1 MASIVQE
8 FKSFALRGNVV
19 DMAVGIIIGAAFG
32 KIINSLVEDVLMP
45 PLGLAIGGVD
55 FSGLFINL
63 SGTSYP
69 SLAAAQQAGA
79 ATLRYGIFLNTI
91 LNFAI
96 VAFAMFMVIK
106 AMNRIKTMAEH
117 PATAAPAT
125 MACPECLSLIPIGA
139 RRCAHCGSVVT
150 KAT

>member
-32 KIINSLVEDVLMP
+32 KIIGSLVDDVLMP
-45 PLGLAIGGVD
+45 PLGLAVGGVD
-55 FSGLFINL
+55 FGDLFINL
-63 SGTSYP
+63 SGTHYP
-69 SLAAAQQAGA
+69 TLAAAQQAGA
-79 ATLRYGIFLNTI
+79 ATLRYGLFLNTV

-106 AMNRIKTMAEH
+106 GMNRMKG
-117 PATAAPAT
+117 PAPAAAPST
-125 MACPECLSLIPIGA
+125 MACPECLSQIPLAA
-139 RRCAHCGSVVT
+139 RRCAHCGSPLA
-150 KAT
+150 KAS

>member
-1 MASIVQE
+1 MASMVQE
-8 FKSFALRGNVV
+8 FKAFALRGNVV

-32 KIINSLVEDVLMP
+32 KIISSLVEDVLMP

-55 FSGLFINL
+55 FSGLFISL

-79 ATLRYGIFLNTI
+79 ATVRYGIFLNTL

-106 AMNRIKTMAEH
+106 AMNKVKG
-117 PATAAPAT
+117 PAPAPAAPT
-125 MACPECLSLIPIGA
+125 TIACPECLSQIPLAA
-139 RRCAHCGSVVT
+139 RRCAHCGSSVAKT
-150 KAT
+150 A

>member
-1 MASIVQE
+1 MVQE
-8 FKSFALRGNVV
+8 FKAFALRGNVV

-55 FSGLFINL
+55 FSGLFISL

-96 VAFAMFMVIK
+96 VAIAMFMVIK
-106 AMNRIKTMAEH
+106 AMNRLKGLAEH
-117 PATAAPAT
+117 PAPAAPTT
-125 MACPECLSLIPIGA
+125 MACPECLSQIPLGA
-139 RRCAHCGSVVT
+139 RRCAHCGSVVA

>member
-1 MASIVQE
+1 MASMVQE
-8 FKSFALRGNVV
+8 FKAFALRGNVV

-32 KIINSLVEDVLMP
+32 KIIGSLVEDVLMP
-45 PLGLAIGGVD
+45 PLGLAVGGVD

-63 SGTSYP
+63 SGTAYP

-79 ATLRYGIFLNTI
+79 ATVRYGIFLNTL

-106 AMNRIKTMAEH
+106 AMNKMKG
-117 PATAAPAT
+117 PAPAPAAPT
-125 MACPECLSLIPIGA
+125 TTACPECLSQIPLAA
-139 RRCAHCGSVVT
+139 RRCAHCGSPVA
-150 KAT
+150 KAG

>member
-1 MASIVQE
+1 MASMVQE
-8 FKSFALRGNVV
+8 FKAFALRGNVV

-32 KIINSLVEDVLMP
+32 KIIGSLVEDVLMP
-45 PLGLAIGGVD
+45 PLGLAVGGVD

-63 SGTSYP
+63 SGTVYP

-79 ATLRYGIFLNTI
+79 ATVRYGLFLNTL

-106 AMNRIKTMAEH
+106 AMNRLKG
-117 PATAAPAT
+117 PAPAAAPST
-125 MACPECLSLIPIGA
+125 MACPECLSQIPLAA
-139 RRCAHCGSVVT
+139 RRCAHCSSPVAKT
-150 KAT
+150 A

>member
-1 MASIVQE
+1 MASMVQE

-32 KIINSLVEDVLMP
+32 KIISSLVEDILMP

-55 FSGLFINL
+55 FSGLFISL

-79 ATLRYGIFLNTI
+79 ATVRYGIFLNTL

-106 AMNRIKTMAEH
+106 TMNKVKG
-117 PATAAPAT
+117 PAPAPAAPT
-125 MACPECLSLIPIGA
+125 TIACPECLSQIPLAA
-139 RRCAHCGSVVT
+139 RRCAHCGSSVA